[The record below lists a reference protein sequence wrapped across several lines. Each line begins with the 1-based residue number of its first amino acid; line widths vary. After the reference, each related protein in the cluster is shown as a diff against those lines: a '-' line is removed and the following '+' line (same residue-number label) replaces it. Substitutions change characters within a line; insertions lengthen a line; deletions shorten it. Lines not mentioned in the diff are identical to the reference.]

1 MAESIQSLFF
11 VAEPVA
17 SGIHLAGAL
26 VACLLAPALL
36 RAGGE
41 SRLRRG
47 SLAVFVASVV
57 FLFTVSGVYHV
68 FELGTGARSVFQRLD
83 HAGIWLTT
91 AGCATTLWYF
101 FLRHL
106 RVGSLFIAGVWIVAV
121 GGTLLKSVFF
131 DLIPDRYGVLF
142 FVAFGSLGIPV
153 VIWLVASRGLYF
165 VRWFFCCGVFLTLGA
180 LLEMIEEPT
189 LLEGV
194 VGYHEIVHVLVMAGL
209 FFHWAF
215 VYGLA
220 AAEQSELPGSE
231 VGAET
236 SPLVVNQ

>member
-1 MAESIQSLFF
+1 MADPIQSLFF

-17 SGIHLAGAL
+17 SGVHLVGAL
-26 VACLLAPALL
+26 VACALTPALL
-36 RAGGE
+36 RLAGE
-41 SRLRRG
+41 SRRRRV
-47 SLAVFVASVV
+47 SLGVFAASVV

-68 FELGTGARSVFQRLD
+68 FEMGTGTRSVLQRLD

-101 FLRHL
+101 FIRHL
-106 RVGSLFIAGVWIVAV
+106 RAGTLFLAGVWIVAL
-121 GGTLLKSVFF
+121 GGTLLKTVFF
-131 DLIPDRYGVLF
+131 EVIPDRYGVLF

-165 VRWFFCCGVFLTLGA
+165 VRWFFCCGVFLTVGA

-189 LLEGV
+189 LLPGI
-194 VGYHEIVHVLVMAGL
+194 VGYHELVHVFVMAGL
-209 FFHWAF
+209 FFQWAF

-220 AAEQSELPGSE
+220 VAESGELPAAE
-231 VGAET
+231 VGAHDE
-236 SPLVVNQ
+236 PVVVNQ